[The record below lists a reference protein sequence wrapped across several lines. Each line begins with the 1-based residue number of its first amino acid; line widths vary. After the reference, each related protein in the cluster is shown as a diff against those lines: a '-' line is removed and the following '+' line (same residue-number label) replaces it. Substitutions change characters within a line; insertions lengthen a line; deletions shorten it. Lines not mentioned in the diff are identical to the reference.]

1 MPRRLLIA
9 ALLLWVCLPLSTPRP
24 ASAQQDFVLL
34 RFEQFL
40 DSARQQAGIPGLS
53 AIIIK
58 DGQVAWERHF
68 GFQDVEAGVRTSP
81 LTAYRVAGL
90 TQMFAATLLL
100 QCADRGLLELDAPAI
115 SYVPDI
121 GSESATVR
129 HVLSNT
135 ADDVPG
141 LVFRYDAARYAKLA
155 TAVDGCTAR
164 PYRLALAT
172 ELLDRL
178 AMVDSVPGQDL
189 TADLAGPL
197 SLFEEAERVRYL
209 AILQRVAKPYRVD
222 RNGRSTPST
231 YPANGLDASGG
242 LVSTVRD
249 LARFDQAHTEELL
262 LSPDMLAAA
271 WTPHVAPGGREL
283 RQGLGWFVQ
292 PYNGERI
299 VWQFGQYTDA
309 TSSLIIK
316 VPGRGLTLF
325 LLANSD
331 GLTAPYQ
338 LEAGDVT
345 TSLFARLFL
354 RFFL

>member
-1 MPRRLLIA
+1 MPRRLAFAFLF
-9 ALLLWVCLPLSTPRP
+9 VSFCVPLSTAPP
-24 ASAQQDFVLL
+24 AAAQQDFVLT
-34 RFEQFL
+34 RFEQYL
-40 DSARQQAGIPGLS
+40 ESARQQSGIPGMS
-53 AIIIK
+53 AIIVK
-58 DGQVAWERHF
+58 DGEVAWERGL
-68 GFQDVEAGVRTSP
+68 GFQDIEAGIRATP
-81 LTAYRVAGL
+81 ATPYRVAAL
-90 TQMFAATLLL
+90 TQILASTLLL
-100 QCADRGLLELDAPAI
+100 QCVDRGRLDLDAPAV
-115 SYVPDI
+115 SHVPDI
-121 GSESATVR
+121 GSNTATFR

-135 ADDVPG
+135 ADGVPG
-141 LVFRYDAARYAKLA
+141 VTYRYDAGRFAKLA
-155 TAVDGCTAR
+155 AAIDVCLEQ

-189 TADLAGPL
+189 TTNTQGSS
-197 SLFEEAERVRYL
+197 SLFHEADWNRYL

-222 RNGRSTPST
+222 RNGRSTPGT

-242 LVSTVRD
+242 LVSTARD
-249 LARFDQAHTEELL
+249 LARFDQALDADLL
-262 LSPDMLAAA
+262 LTPEMLAAA
-271 WTPHVAPGGREL
+271 WTLQPTPAGRDS

-292 PYNGERI
+292 SYNGEPV
-299 VWQFGQYTDA
+299 VWQFGQYLDA

-316 VPGRGLTLF
+316 VPGRGLTLI

-331 GLTAPYQ
+331 GLTAPFQ